1 MGVFTA
7 KIQQCNAV
15 CLLGTK
21 TVSYLSVGAGSSFQE
36 GGSSH
41 DGEGQTAWTCGGA
54 QQDTGTSGNACKQH
68 NTQFKHLHT
77 HNLFH
82 NHFFPS
88 PPRPPPH
95 SFSHWEGVFQTGSW
109 ALHVMSFIRG
119 FFCGVCD
126 LCSSLSAGVPG
137 LELWLC
143 RELSCLGIHAYQY
156 FLST

>member
-54 QQDTGTSGNACKQH
+54 QQDTGTSGNTCKQH

-88 PPRPPPH
+88 PPLLLLLTL
-95 SFSHWEGVFQTGSW
+95 SLTGR
-109 ALHVMSFIRG
+109 A
-119 FFCGVCD
+119 
-126 LCSSLSAGVPG
+126 CSRQAP
-137 LELWLC
+137 E
-143 RELSCLGIHAYQY
+143 RYM
-156 FLST
+156 